1 MAIKL
6 NTVNL
11 TFDSIYLS
19 LTDGKE
25 IVVSCV
31 GDFPVPPHEGIVGNV
46 GNVVNDPEFL
56 GALRA
61 LFSVVKKLNTP
72 EGRDV
77 KKITKAGRGGTII
90 VRFEDRNAAVAA

>member
-46 GNVVNDPEFL
+46 VNDPEFL

-72 EGRDV
+72 EGRGV
-77 KKITKAGRGGTII
+77 KKIAKAGRGGTII

>member
-11 TFDSIYLS
+11 AFDSIYLS

-46 GNVVNDPEFL
+46 VNAPEFL

-72 EGRDV
+72 EGRGV
-77 KKITKAGRGGTII
+77 KKIAKAGRGGTII

>member
-1 MAIKL
+1 MSIKL

-11 TFDSIYLS
+11 TLDYIYLS

-25 IVVSCV
+25 IVVNCV
-31 GDFPVPPHEGIVGNV
+31 GDFPVPLHEGIVV
-46 GNVVNDPEFL
+46 NVVNDPEFL

-61 LFSVVKKLNTP
+61 LFTIVKKLNTP
-72 EGRDV
+72 EGRVV
-77 KKITKAGRGGTII
+77 KKIAKAGRGGTII